1 MLVLINRL
9 SKSHNPTKMDRNPT
23 FIHTL
28 NTKSRFTI
36 GSCFFSNERWVRLL
50 AMFGW
55 LLLFGVPFVAN
66 ANVLSTDTL
75 SLNRLQQVAILED
88 KAGVW
93 TLEDVK
99 SPQLSSQFQ
108 LWPSA
113 RGQINLGFSKSAYWI
128 RIPLQRSAQAT
139 GDWVL
144 EVPFFQ
150 LQTVD
155 FFAPGLAPIQTGG
168 ARDISTRPYLH
179 RFFAFPIQ
187 VSEASEDFY
196 LRVTSEHS
204 LTVPLEVWQETAFR
218 HHVQFTFIL
227 QALYF
232 GAWLALLIYN
242 LFLWISLKDVRFV
255 LYTLFIANFGLA
267 MLAGNGMGQMF
278 LWPRQGA
285 FDGLAQSFFL
295 GWAGCFAMLFGDRF
309 VHAKRFSPTSS
320 KLLQIFSALYGC
332 TSLVILA
339 SLQFSYSTV
348 WAVIFLFSLSLP
360 AGGLVA
366 MTGFKG
372 LKNGFKGIRF
382 FLLAWLVLWAGALIA
397 MLRAFDLLP
406 TNTFTSYSLQIASAF
421 EMLLLALALA
431 DIVHI
436 ERNNKEIAQKQAL
449 DAQVRLLENAR
460 MVEDKLE
467 RAVKDRTA
475 ELRQALQTE
484 TQILSQYMRFGA
496 LISHEFR
503 NPLGIVNSQISLMRK
518 EAEKG
523 SLDLD
528 KRLETIGSATRRLHS
543 LFETWL
549 NGDRLQQAMQAMTP
563 QHLPLAAWLRELVD
577 EQMGY
582 HPNHIFE
589 LRIHQPIG
597 DIWADENLLEVAL
610 LNLIDNACK
619 YSAEG
624 TTVAI
629 DIHQKPGWIGICVT
643 DQGRGIEAQHHQAVF
658 DDYYRVVAESTIS
671 GLGLGLAFVKRI
683 VQMHQGEYE
692 LRSVVNQGS
701 SFCIWLPH
709 QNQ

>member
-1 MLVLINRL
+1 MAHATVL
-9 SKSHNPTKMDRNPT
+9 TA
-23 FIHTL
+23 HTL
-28 NTKSRFTI
+28 S
-36 GSCFFSNERWVRLL
+36 VDRLE
-50 AMFGW
+50 
-55 LLLFGVPFVAN
+55 
-66 ANVLSTDTL
+66 
-75 SLNRLQQVAILED
+75 QVAILED
-88 KAGVW
+88 KAGQW
-93 TLEDVK
+93 TLDDVK
-99 SPQLSSQFQ
+99 SPQLSRQFQ
-108 LWPSA
+108 VWASQQ
-113 RGQINLGFSKSAYWI
+113 GQINFGFSHSAYWI
-128 RIPLQRSAQAT
+128 RIPLKKESQAS
-139 GDWVL
+139 GNWVL

-155 FFAPGLAPIQTGG
+155 FFAPGQAPVQTGG
-168 ARDISTRPYLH
+168 SRDISTRPYLH

-187 VSEASEDFY
+187 VSDTSEDFY

-204 LTVPLEVWQETAFR
+204 LTVPLQVWHETAFR
-218 HHVQFTFIL
+218 NHIQITFIL

-232 GAWLALLIYN
+232 GGLLAMLIYN
-242 LFLWISLKDVRFV
+242 FFLWISLRDARFF
-255 LYTLFIANFGLA
+255 LYTMFVANFGLA

-278 LWPRQGA
+278 LWSRQAA

-295 GWAGCFAMLFGDRF
+295 GLVGCFAMLFADRF
-309 VHAKRFSPTSS
+309 MQAKRFSTRAST
-320 KLLQIFSALYGC
+320 LLQILAALYVC
-332 TSLVILA
+332 ISLVLLA
-339 SLQFSYSTV
+339 SVPFAFSTA
-348 WAVIFLFSLSLP
+348 WLVIFLLSLSLP
-360 AGGLVA
+360 AGGLVVFV
-366 MTGFKG
+366 GIKG
-372 LKNGFKGIRF
+372 LKNGHKGIRF
-382 FLLAWLVLWAGALIA
+382 FLLAWLVLWTGAFIA
-397 MLRAFDLLP
+397 ALRAFDVVP
-406 TNTFTSYSLQIASAF
+406 TNTFTSYSLQMASAV

-431 DIVHI
+431 DMVHM
-436 ERNNKEIAQKQAL
+436 ERNSKEIAQKQAL
-449 DAQVRLLENAR
+449 DAQRRLLENAR

-467 RAVKDRTA
+467 RAVQDRTM

-484 TQILSQYMRFGA
+484 TQILNQYMRFGA

-503 NPLGIVNSQISLMRK
+503 NPLGIVNSQLSLMRK

-523 SLDLD
+523 SLDLE

-589 LRIHQPIG
+589 LRINQPIG
-597 DIWADENLLEVAL
+597 DVWADENLLEVAV

-624 TTVAI
+624 TPVVI
-629 DIHQKPGWIGICVT
+629 DIHQKPGWLGICVT

-692 LRSVVNQGS
+692 LKSVVNQGS